1 MYLLEQKDGSILSIL
16 LSTFLVHE
24 SNGNGQWLRRQTQW
38 GDQGGPLDPC
48 GKNGLQPEQTKT
60 LKQLQKKRREKSGCL
75 FSRFIYLLYI
85 NLEK

>member
-38 GDQGGPLDPC
+38 GDQAGPLDPC
-48 GKNGLQPEQTKT
+48 GKNGSQPEQTKT
-60 LKQLQKKRREKSGCL
+60 LKQLQKIEEKKVVVY
-75 FSRFIYLLYI
+75 FPVLYI
-85 NLEK
+85 YYI